1 MPKII
6 FNHKILNKKELK
18 FSIDNRAFL
27 YGDGLFESV
36 KIINGKPFNLEAH
49 LKRLFSASTLLDLQI
64 NASKKDF
71 INNIDFLI
79 KENKIT
85 KGGNLKI
92 IVFREE
98 GGKFLPENN
107 STSFLIISKESENN
121 LFKLNKNGLDL
132 GLFRDQLKPKGEL
145 SNYKS
150 ISALQSIICS
160 LDTRKKAKEDCLM
173 FNPENNIV
181 ESSNSNVFYVRNR
194 LIYTPK
200 LLEGCV
206 DGTMRNCILNLK
218 NLDFNIIETEVRTED
233 ILDADEVFLS
243 NAISGIRWVSSIEDR
258 KFSQQNISQL
268 LTEKINQLV

>member
-6 FNHKILNKKELK
+6 FNHKILNKKELT

-27 YGDGLFESV
+27 YGDGLFESI

-49 LKRLFSASTLLDLQI
+49 LKRLFSASALLDLQI

-79 KENKIT
+79 KENNVT

-107 STSFLIISKESENN
+107 STSFLIMSKESENN

-160 LDTRKKAKEDCLM
+160 LDARKKAKEDCLM

>member
-27 YGDGLFESV
+27 YGDGLFESI

-107 STSFLIISKESENN
+107 STSFLMISEESENN

-132 GLFRDQLKPKGEL
+132 GLFRGQLKPKGEL

-160 LDTRKKAKEDCLM
+160 LDARKKAKEDCLM

>member
-6 FNHKILNKKELK
+6 FNHKILNKKELR

-49 LKRLFSASTLLDLQI
+49 LKRLFSASALLDLQI

-107 STSFLIISKESENN
+107 STSFLIMSKESENN

-160 LDTRKKAKEDCLM
+160 LDARKKAKEDCLM

>member
-98 GGKFLPENN
+98 GGKFLPKNN

-132 GLFRDQLKPKGEL
+132 GLFRDQLKPKGKL

-160 LDTRKKAKEDCLM
+160 LDARKKAKEDCLM

>member
-27 YGDGLFESV
+27 YGDGLFESI

>member
-64 NASKKDF
+64 NASKKGF

-79 KENKIT
+79 KENNIT

-107 STSFLIISKESENN
+107 STSFLIMSKESENN
-121 LFKLNKNGLDL
+121 LFKLNKNGLAL

-150 ISALQSIICS
+150 ISALQSVICS
-160 LDTRKKAKEDCLM
+160 LDARKKAKEDCLM
-173 FNPENNIV
+173 FNPENNII
-181 ESSNSNVFYVRNR
+181 ESSNSNVFYVKNR

>member
-107 STSFLIISKESENN
+107 STSFLIMSKESENN

-160 LDTRKKAKEDCLM
+160 LDARKKAKEDCLM

-258 KFSQQNISQL
+258 KFSQHNISQL